1 MNITYRTG
9 VLVIAGLL
17 VTLML
22 VSSVSAQ
29 TTGLTVTK
37 TVDPGAIYVY
47 DPVASCTPQTSTVTL
62 SVTGYGGTVTSSA
75 PIDVV
80 FAIDSS
86 GSMQD
91 SDPGNLRL
99 LGAQAIVD
107 QLDATRDQVGVVGWD
122 NTITANQPLTDN
134 FVTAKAV
141 IASIPNDGWATN
153 GELGLQTAIA
163 TLDANTRAGTSSEVI
178 IFLTDGLFNDGGSV
192 TDEIADAA
200 AKGYKVYTVG
210 LGSYVDPAILQQ
222 IATGTGG
229 QYYFAATAND
239 IAAIY
244 QDILSTI
251 VTNTAPSNVDV
262 VEVTMPYI
270 VEEGSF
276 SVQPDSVTTDADG
289 KTTITWL
296 NVGQWVGNNDEKLD
310 ETETFTVTFS
320 AGSSQAGDDLAVDDA
335 AATVNYVDPAGAS
348 QTTAIPQATLDVQVC
363 NQPPDVTNA
372 YPSINCLWPPNNKFV
387 AGEVLGVTDPDGDDV
402 TITITGITS
411 DEATSTTLGAGG
423 PKAAPDAKGVNTNGF
438 EVRAERSGNLNG
450 RVYAVSF
457 TADDGKT
464 NGQTTGTIYVKVPHD
479 QSKPNVPC
487 TAVDDGQNYD
497 ATAIN

>member
-9 VLVIAGLL
+9 VLVVAGLL

-47 DPVASCTPQTSTVTL
+47 DPVASCTPQASTVTL

-80 FAIDSS
+80 FGIDSS
-86 GSMQD
+86 GSMGWN
-91 SDPGNLRL
+91 DPSNVRL
-99 LGAQAIVD
+99 SGAQALVG
-107 QLDATRDQVGVVGWD
+107 QLQPSRDQVGVVSWD
-122 NTITANQPLTDN
+122 ESIDFADLLTYDLNAASAKIGTIDSSGGT
-134 FVTAKAV
+134 
-141 IASIPNDGWATN
+141 IPEPA
-153 GELGLQTAIA
+153 LQRCIDL
-163 TLDANTRAGTSSEVI
+163 LDANTRTGSSSKVI
-178 IFLTDGLFNDGGSV
+178 IFVTDAEFYETLGDFA
-192 TDEIADAA
+192 DEIAEANS
-200 AKGYKVYTVG
+200 KGYDIYTVG
-210 LGSYVDPAILQQ
+210 LIAASQTVLEG
-222 IATGTGG
+222 IATQTGG
-229 QYYFAATAND
+229 KYYFADDAND
-239 IAAIY
+239 FSAIY

-387 AGEVLGVTDPDGDDV
+387 AGKVLGVTDPDGDDV